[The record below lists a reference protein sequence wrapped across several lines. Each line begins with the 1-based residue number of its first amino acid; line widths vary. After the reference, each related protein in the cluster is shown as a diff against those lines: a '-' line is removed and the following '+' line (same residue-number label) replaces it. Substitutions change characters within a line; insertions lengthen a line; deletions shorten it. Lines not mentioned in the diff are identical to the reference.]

1 MGTTASGLRYP
12 EPTDPLP
19 NGAAA
24 MKNLADDVTS
34 IYTPEPTTGGVTGGG
49 ALSPDA
55 QTVPAGAA
63 LRVVA
68 GKLNVTTDAAGQ
80 FVLTIT
86 AFTTA
91 IVGMTI
97 SSAVSLSA
105 PFDNTFSIA
114 ARGPNSVYGYV
125 MRAGVKL
132 ASTTVGITY
141 IAVGY

>member
-1 MGTTASGLRYP
+1 MGTTSSGLRYP
-12 EPTDPLP
+12 EPTDPV
-19 NGAAA
+19 NQGAAA
-24 MKNLADDVTS
+24 IKNLADDVTS
-34 IYTPEPTTGGVTGGG
+34 IYTPEPTTGGVTAAG

-55 QTVPAGAA
+55 QAVPAGAA

-68 GKLNVTTDAAGQ
+68 GKLIVATDAQGQ

-91 IVGMTI
+91 VVGLSIMG
-97 SSAVSLSA
+97 AVAVGA
-105 PFDNTFSIA
+105 PYDNTYYA
-114 ARGPNSVYGYV
+114 APRNGNSVYGYI